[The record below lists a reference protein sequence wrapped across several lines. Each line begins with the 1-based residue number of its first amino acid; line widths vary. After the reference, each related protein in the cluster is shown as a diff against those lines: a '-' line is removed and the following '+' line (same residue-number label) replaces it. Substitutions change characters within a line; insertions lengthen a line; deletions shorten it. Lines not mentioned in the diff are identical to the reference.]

1 MQNVLLISEKY
12 LKENSVINNN
22 VDSCYLLPAIETAQE
37 IALQQL
43 IGTKLY
49 NRLCGMVSDGSIATA
64 PAYKTLLDD
73 YIIPFL
79 QQVVLREIQIPLF
92 GKIRN
97 SGIIQS
103 ADQQTQQLTIKDVE
117 YIKEYYNNQSVFYG
131 DRLTKYLL
139 ANNHIYTDY
148 LSIDDCSQLQGKT
161 DGNTQS
167 GIYLGL

>member
-22 VDSCYLLPAIETAQE
+22 VDSCYLLPAIQTAQE

-49 NRLCGMVSDGSIATA
+49 NRICSMVSDGTINSNEQ
-64 PAYKTLLDD
+64 YKTLLDN
-73 YIIPFL
+73 YIIPYL

-92 GKIRN
+92 GKLRN
-97 SGIIQS
+97 AGVLQS
-103 ADQQTQQLTIKDVE
+103 TDQQTQILTIKDVE
-117 YIKEYYNNQSVFYG
+117 YIKEYYNAQSVFYG

-139 ANNHIYTDY
+139 ANNHIFTDF
-148 LSIDDCSQLQGKT
+148 LTCDDCSQLHGKVG
-161 DGNTQS
+161 GNTNS